1 MSWRLTKFAIWYT
14 FACGIFALIA
24 PHFLVNDALT
34 SMAGRSGRIVPD
46 NTYFLAVSVLR
57 VVGILLLAYATS
69 LHLLIKQG
77 WNQDNL
83 KLTLTVVAVNVLI
96 WVAAFVFL
104 ISTKSAV
111 ALTIV
116 GLALLVWLVIPLLLL
131 FDYNKTDSW
140 KSVRQD

>member
-1 MSWRLTKFAIWYT
+1 
-14 FACGIFALIA
+14 
-24 PHFLVNDALT
+24 
-34 SMAGRSGRIVPD
+34 MAGRSGRIVPD
-46 NTYFLAVSVLR
+46 NTYFLAVSILR

-104 ISTKSAV
+104 VSTKSAV

>member
-1 MSWRLTKFAIWYT
+1 M
-14 FACGIFALIA
+14 
-24 PHFLVNDALT
+24 
-34 SMAGRSGRIVPD
+34 
-46 NTYFLAVSVLR
+46 LR
-57 VVGILLLAYATS
+57 VVGILLVAYATS

-104 ISTKSAV
+104 VSTKSAI

>member
-1 MSWRLTKFAIWYT
+1 MIV
-14 FACGIFALIA
+14 

-116 GLALLVWLVIPLLLL
+116 GLALLVWLVIPLILL
-131 FDYNKTDSW
+131 FDYKKTDSW